1 MITEILTQIAKYL
14 TYKNVNFKSELLGF
28 FFKFHLRDLSLKKSF
43 WHQCV
48 FVFFSSWQSQQCEH
62 FCHQFVILTAEHSAS
77 GHSGSAPRADNCI
90 SSPDH
95 VNKPSSSNCR
105 SPRTASTCKCVKV
118 LSERAWMDLKTNAL
132 QSSFT

>member
-1 MITEILTQIAKYL
+1 MITEILTQTIKYL
-14 TYKNVNFKSELLGF
+14 TYKNVTFKLELLGF
-28 FFKFHLRDLSLKKSF
+28 YFKFYLCDLSLF
-43 WHQCV
+43 GINV
-48 FVFFSSWQSQQCEH
+48 LLFFSSWQSQQCEH
-62 FCHQFVILTAEHSAS
+62 SCHQFVILTAEHSAS

-95 VNKPSSSNCR
+95 VNKPSGSNCR

-118 LSERAWMDLKTNAL
+118 FSERAWMDLKTNAL